1 MTLAEI
7 IAAEMDALRART
19 GRTELTYVETGTIRV
34 DGAAHQVDDGWST
47 VEAARQ
53 IAAHGGTAISI
64 DLETGVAATVLE
76 RLGMDAHVRLVQGH
90 SLDALSAL
98 CLAGV
103 RADVILLDSDNDPD
117 LIMAE
122 FVLARRVVAT
132 PGTILIDDVDP
143 GSGTA
148 RKGDRVLPWMETVG
162 ARYEICRRTGLHY
175 STGVLILRS

>member
-19 GRTELTYVETGTIRV
+19 GRTALTYVETGTIRV

-53 IAAHGGTAISI
+53 VAAHGGAAISI
-64 DLETGVAATVLE
+64 DLETGVAATVLA
-76 RLGMDAHVRLVQGH
+76 RLGLAEHVRLVRGD
-90 SLDALSAL
+90 SLQALNDLFA
-98 CLAGV
+98 AGT

-117 LIMAE
+117 LIMSE
-122 FVLARRVVAT
+122 FRLARRIDT
-132 PGTILIDDVDP
+132 IPGTILIDDVDP

-148 RKGDRVLPWMETVG
+148 RKGDRVLPWLDTVG